1 MKKSQ
6 RQLFVVKK
14 CKISKEL
21 IPQVWIYFVTWK
33 KRKSSLFV
41 YQVNFKMSRFQMK
54 IVTCD
59 LKILIFFSWHLLH
72 FTSLYLA
79 LASPTYDGDY
89 HLQQILTY
97 ASLIICLNSG
107 TSLSTTVIFNPPS
120 CDPRSLIVN
129 IETHNP
135 RLQSWQSI
143 SRPGAEEGVRFFFT
157 PSLAR
162 LARQL

>member
-1 MKKSQ
+1 M
-6 RQLFVVKK
+6 
-14 CKISKEL
+14 
-21 IPQVWIYFVTWK
+21 
-33 KRKSSLFV
+33 FV

-120 CDPRSLIVN
+120 CDPRSLIVKRLIILAFKHYN
-129 IETHNP
+129 QSLDLGP
-135 RLQSWQSI
+135 RRGSGSSSHPLWPDS
-143 SRPGAEEGVRFFFT
+143 PGSYNFQLWGGTRNSCNFFYIKQ
-157 PSLAR
+157 AG
-162 LARQL
+162 